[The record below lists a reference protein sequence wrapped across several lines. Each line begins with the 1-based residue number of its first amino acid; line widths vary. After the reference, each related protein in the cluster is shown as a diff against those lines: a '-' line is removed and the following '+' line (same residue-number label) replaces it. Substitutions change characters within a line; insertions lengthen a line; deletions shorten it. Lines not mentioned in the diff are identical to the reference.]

1 MCLQLFPRQSLKR
14 GSAIGDRACVCAIPG
29 VHSDWPRRG
38 SRKSEPAISRVLS
51 TTTIHLGQ
59 PSPTASSDLP
69 GSPLGTGGAQRTS
82 SPIGALCAAPLPY
95 LVLLQAGFTV
105 PRTVT
110 SRAVRSY
117 RTFSPLPG
125 IAWRYIFC
133 GTFHGLTPS
142 RRYLAPCPKE
152 PGLSSTTT
160 SVTAIAWPTPTFL
173 DGGFYTL
180 DRRT

>member
-1 MCLQLFPRQSLKR
+1 MRLQLFPRQSLKR
-14 GSAIGDRACVCAIPG
+14 GSAIGDRAWVRAVSAAHG
-29 VHSDWPRRG
+29 DRPRRG

-82 SPIGALCAAPLPY
+82 SPIGPLCAAPLPY
-95 LVLLQAGFTV
+95 LVLLQAGFTM

-152 PGLSSTTT
+152 PGLSSAT
-160 SVTAIAWPTPTFL
+160 SSATAVVWPTPVFPDADSTTFS
-173 DGGFYTL
+173 
-180 DRRT
+180 R